1 MRLAH
6 ASDLHGRYKMLEDVE
21 GEDFDAW
28 CITGDFFPNKPRNL
42 GSSEGEAAYQLHWWE
57 HKAASI
63 LRRLGDK
70 PVITV
75 DGNHDFV
82 SLGALL
88 QRARPGMIHR
98 IKPSGLDFM
107 GVRFAGFPNIP
118 YIAGYWNHESGKDVL
133 SALCYEVFE
142 EGDPEVL
149 VTHCPP
155 YGILDEIQ
163 GYGCTALTNNLTQRT
178 HRVRAHLFGHCH
190 VDGGKSIEH
199 MGIKFFNGA
208 EHVTVVEV

>member
-6 ASDLHGRYKMLEDVE
+6 ASDLHGRYKMLEGVE

-42 GSSEGEAAYQLHWWE
+42 GSSEGEAAYQLHWWG

-98 IKPSGLDFM
+98 IRPSGLDFM
-107 GVRFAGFPNIP
+107 GTRFAGFPNIP
-118 YIAGYWNHESGKDVL
+118 YIAGYWNHESGKDLL

-142 EGDPEVL
+142 GGDPEVL

-163 GYGCTALTNNLTQRT
+163 DYGCTALTNNLTQRT
-178 HRVRAHLFGHCH
+178 HRVRVHLFGHCH

-208 EHVTVVEV
+208 EHVKVVDV